1 MKNENRIVL
10 SCFLC
15 PKKDTELAK
24 LEKINISQF
33 NSTTFEPKEEDF
45 IYARFRLLSAHIV
58 GADSWQA
65 TDFSNEQVLKK
76 SIPLLEGKPAYINH
90 STYSIENSIGT
101 IVNLKWV
108 EKSKDEQGNEIPAG
122 IEGDYRIDA
131 VSNNKIARSVLNG
144 EIQGS
149 SVTIAFT
156 WTPSHVFEED
166 YMFEWR
172 CGETINGE
180 MVRRIVDE
188 VVDYYESSLVFR
200 PADPYARPV
209 SPKNTAVSS
218 DSVRR
223 LNDEN
228 EEVKKKY
235 SDNKTFEL
243 FDNPIQN
250 KTKMQFSE
258 GKDLFEENKKQ
269 ISLLTAQRE
278 DIEKKLNEQKEINVA
293 QQKVMQSAELENTTL
308 SNKIIELEN
317 QIEKSKKLV
326 SFGEKAIQH
335 YRDETKRLY
344 QLSTENPLDSFMKL
358 IDEASQ
364 EQLEVIAQTYNVKAI
379 GQFTPNCIVCNGKNI
394 SFQTSQNK
402 NTTEENNQ
410 NKDKDKEPKT
420 LLDAFKNT

>member
-10 SCFLC
+10 SCFLF

-24 LEKINISQF
+24 LEKINTSQF
-33 NSTTFEPKEEDF
+33 NSSFEPKEEDF
-45 IYARFRLLSAHIV
+45 IYARFRLLSAHTV

-65 TDFSNEQVLKK
+65 TDFSNEEVLKK
-76 SIPLLEGKPAYINH
+76 SMPLLDGKPAYINH
-90 STYSIENSIGT
+90 DTYNIQNSIGT

-108 EKSKDEQGNEIPAG
+108 EKSIDEQGNEVPAG

-166 YMFEWR
+166 YMFDYR

-180 MVRRIVDE
+180 MVRRIVNE

-200 PADPYARPV
+200 PADPYARPIKTKNIEV
-209 SPKNTAVSS
+209 SA

-228 EEVKKKY
+228 DEVQKIYIDK
-235 SDNKTFEL
+235 KTFSL
-243 FDNPIQN
+243 FDNTIKKHTQ
-250 KTKMQFSE
+250 MEYSQGQE
-258 GKDLFEENKKQ
+258 LFEENKKQ
-269 ISLLTAQRE
+269 ILLLTAQKE
-278 DIEKKLNEQKEINVA
+278 DIEKKFNEQKEINIA

-308 SNKIIELEN
+308 SSKIIELEN
-317 QIEKSKKLV
+317 EIEKSKKIIL
-326 SFGEKAIQH
+326 FAETAMQQ
-335 YRDETKRLY
+335 YRAETKRLY
-344 QLSTENPLDSFMKL
+344 QLSTANPSDSFMKL
-358 IDEASQ
+358 IDEANQ
-364 EQLEVIAQTYNVKAI
+364 EQLEAIAETYNVQMI
-379 GQFTPNCIVCNGKNI
+379 GKFKPNCNVCGGKNI

-410 NKDKDKEPKT
+410 NKDKEPQT